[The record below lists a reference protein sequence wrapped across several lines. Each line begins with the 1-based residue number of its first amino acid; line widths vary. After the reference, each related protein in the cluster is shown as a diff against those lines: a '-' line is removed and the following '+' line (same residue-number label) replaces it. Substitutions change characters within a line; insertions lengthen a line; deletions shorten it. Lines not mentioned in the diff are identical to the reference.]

1 MKYYIIAGE
10 ASGDLLSSYLMKS
23 IKKMDAIA
31 DFRCWGGDL
40 MEAQGGELIKHY
52 NDLAFMGFWEVAKNL
67 RTILNNMTVCKV
79 DILLYEPDVL
89 ILIDYPGFN
98 LRIAEFAKEQH
109 IRVVYYVSPQIWA
122 WKKNRVHK
130 IKRDVDT
137 LITILPFEKEFY
149 AKYNYEAHY
158 AGHPLLD
165 VIHDEMQNDDWQTFK
180 EHYHLDE
187 RPVIAVLPGSRKQEL
202 QKMLPIMV
210 QMTEQFPEYQF
221 IMSKVKW
228 QPLSLYQSCIKN
240 KKITLVEGDTYSL
253 LRHAQAAIVT
263 SGTATLETALW
274 NIPQVVCYK
283 GSFISYLIARMVVGK
298 HLKYI
303 SLVNLILDKPAVTEL
318 IQYDCNPKKL
328 KEELSKIVNDSVI
341 IDTMKNDYKQLR
353 HLLGNA
359 GASDNAAKLI
369 VKHDDIN

>member
-10 ASGDLLSSYLMKS
+10 ASGDLIGSYLMKS
-23 IKKMDAIA
+23 IKKMDANA

-40 MEAQGGELIKHY
+40 MEAQGGEIIKHY
-52 NDLAFMGFWEVAKNL
+52 KELAFMGFWEVAKNL
-67 RTILNNMTVCKV
+67 RTILNNMAVCKV

-98 LRIAEFAKEQH
+98 LRIAEFAKDQN

-137 LITILPFEKEFY
+137 LITILPFEKDFY
-149 AKYNYEAHY
+149 AKYDYQAHY
-158 AGHPLLD
+158 VGHPLLD
-165 VIHDEMQNDDWQTFK
+165 VIRDEMQNGDWQTFK
-180 EHYHLDE
+180 EHYHLDD

-210 QMTEQFPEYQF
+210 QMAEHFPEYQWV
-221 IMSKVKW
+221 MSKVKW
-228 QPLSLYQSCIKN
+228 QSLSLYQSFIKN
-240 KKITLVEGDTYSL
+240 KPITLVEGNTYSL
-253 LRHAQAAIVT
+253 LRHAQAAMVT

-283 GSFISYLIARMVVGK
+283 GSLFSYFIAKAVVGK

-303 SLVNLILDKPAVTEL
+303 SLVNLILNKPAVTEL
-318 IQYDCNPKKL
+318 IQYDFNAKKL
-328 KEELSKIVNDSVI
+328 KEELNKIVYDPPVI
-341 IDTMKNDYKQLR
+341 EAMKNDYKQLQQI
-353 HLLGNA
+353 LGNA

-369 VKHDDIN
+369 VKHDIR